1 MKALFLPFAL
11 ALGLGGGCAL
21 PLETTAEGIDSE
33 PAAGV
38 GSEAAGAGAG
48 AESAGTRPGTGP
60 DWGSASAG
68 AADGVVAGSAD
79 ALGGS
84 VCAGVS
90 AAASETEVG
99 AVVVLVG
106 SSVGEV
112 EVSTVGSEGGGT
124 GVVFDS
130 VGAMAAGVSMLA
142 VTCVESVI
150 WTISGHPLSLPKQAA
165 HAEGELE
172 LTMVRMRVESRP

>member
-1 MKALFLPFAL
+1 
-11 ALGLGGGCAL
+11 
-21 PLETTAEGIDSE
+21 
-33 PAAGV
+33 
-38 GSEAAGAGAG
+38 
-48 AESAGTRPGTGP
+48 
-60 DWGSASAG
+60 
-68 AADGVVAGSAD
+68 
-79 ALGGS
+79 
-84 VCAGVS
+84 
-90 AAASETEVG
+90 
-99 AVVVLVG
+99 
-106 SSVGEV
+106 V